1 MKNFDMN
8 WKLQL
13 ALSVAAFLPVSVV
26 MANSSIEETRPM
38 AMDGLLRVDNMAG
51 SIEVTVWDK
60 AEVRI
65 TGELGEDVEE
75 LEIRTTSSGL
85 DISVVNTY
93 QRTNIADTQLRLQI
107 PVTAS
112 LETES
117 VSADVKVV
125 GLKSANLSLDSVSGD
140 FHLDAETE
148 RLQAETVS
156 GDIHFRGRANRMTV
170 ETVSGDIEVEGAQG
184 EARAGTVSGD
194 VRFAGSELERARF
207 ESVSG
212 ELELDLDLVDGGR
225 FEAENMSG
233 DVELRLPAGQKA
245 EFDVQTFSGK
255 IRSDFGTVT
264 ERSHGGGSALSLRVE
279 DSATTIEIE
288 SFSGDVTIS
297 GR

>member
-1 MKNFDMN
+1 MIS
-8 WKLQL
+8 KLHL
-13 ALSVAAFLPVSVV
+13 ALCALALAPVSGVF
-26 MANSSIEETRPM
+26 AASPIEETRPM
-38 AMDGLLRVDNMAG
+38 AMNGLLRVDNMAG

-60 AEVRI
+60 PEVRI

-75 LEIRTTSSGL
+75 LEIRATTSGL

-93 QRTNIADTQLRLQI
+93 QRTNVDDSLLRLQI

-125 GLKSANLSLDSVSGD
+125 GLKPANLTLDSVSGD

-156 GDIHFRGRANRMTV
+156 GDIHFRGRADRMAV
-170 ETVSGDIEVEGAQG
+170 ETVSGDIDLEGAEG
-184 EARAGTVSGD
+184 EARVGTVSGD
-194 VRFAGSELERARF
+194 VRFAGSQLERARF

-212 ELELDLDLVDGGR
+212 ELELDVDLVDGGR
-225 FEAENMSG
+225 LEAENMSG

-245 EFDVQTFSGK
+245 EFSAQTFSGR
-255 IRSDFGTVT
+255 IRSDVGTVT
-264 ERSHGGGSALSLRVE
+264 ERSNGGGSSLSHRVE

-288 SFSGDVTIS
+288 SFSGDITIS

>member
-1 MKNFDMN
+1 MN
-8 WKLQL
+8 AKLQL
-13 ALSVAAFLPVSVV
+13 ALCALAFLPLTGVFAASV
-26 MANSSIEETRPM
+26 EETRPM
-38 AMDGLLRVDNMAG
+38 AKDGLVRVDNMAG

-75 LEIRTTSSGL
+75 LEIRVTASGL
-85 DISVVNTY
+85 DITVVNSY
-93 QRTNIADTQLRLQI
+93 QRTNIDDTLLRLQI

-125 GLKSANLSLDSVSGD
+125 GLKPGNLILDSVSGD
-140 FHLDAETE
+140 FHLEAETE

-156 GDIHFRGRANRMTV
+156 GDIHFRGRASRMAV
-170 ETVSGDIEVEGAQG
+170 ETVSGDIDLEGAEG
-184 EARAGTVSGD
+184 EARLRTVSGD
-194 VRFAGSELERARF
+194 VRFIGAQMERARF

-212 ELELDLDLVDGGR
+212 ELELELELMDGGR

-233 DVELRLPAGQKA
+233 DVELRVPAGQKA
-245 EFDVQTFSGK
+245 EFSAQTFSGR
-255 IRSDFGTVT
+255 IRSDFGIVT
-264 ERSHGGGSALSLRVE
+264 ERSRGGGSSLVHRVE

-288 SFSGDVTIS
+288 SFSGDITIS